1 MCPSRRI
8 TPASKQ
14 THPRTLLDISFPL
27 PRAPL
32 RPLLRSPPTRPSPPP
47 PSPPFH
53 FDGLMVLR
61 GAVGLTV
68 LSWCEPNP
76 SGTQYPVYQLSALWK
91 TTTIPSRGRSSELI
105 TVCSGHSQ
113 GRSLLRYSAAV
124 SSESRLC
131 CLFFFFFFLFSFPE
145 SIHVFVSCSVSKSPG
160 SHISKQP
167 LCWSAR

>member
-32 RPLLRSPPTRPSPPP
+32 HPPALTTPPSPP

-131 CLFFFFFFLFSFPE
+131 CLFFFFFLSLLLSRIYTCFCVMLCE
-145 SIHVFVSCSVSKSPG
+145 Q
-160 SHISKQP
+160 ISRQP
-167 LCWSAR
+167 HLEAAVVLVC